1 MMEGVK
7 DNENA
12 YYNIILKSVQAFS
25 DPMFN
30 NSGIIKWSSPVIS
43 FGNIEKAKVA
53 TVGLNP
59 SDMEFVDR
67 NKVELKND
75 SRRFHT
81 LSSLNIEKW
90 DDLDDHKTMKILELN
105 KRYFSNNPY
114 NLWFK
119 KLNYILE
126 DSGLSYYFPL
136 NNACH
141 IDIVPYATSKKWV
154 DLKFEEKQY
163 LINKSKE
170 ILDDILKFSNISF
183 LVLNGKSVV
192 ENFRKVFDISFEV
205 NHQPTWDLKQN
216 SGRIVKGYS
225 FIGEISSVG
234 DVKLSRII
242 KIVGYNHNIQS
253 SFGITKYVLDEIK
266 KWITEQYS
274 NLIIYE
280 ASR

>member
-1 MMEGVK
+1 MDGLNS
-7 DNENA
+7 NENTIGS
-12 YYNIILKSVQAFS
+12 IILKSVEAYS
-25 DPMFN
+25 DPIFIE
-30 NSGIIKWSSPVIS
+30 SSVIKWASPIIS
-43 FGNIEKAKVA
+43 FGNLEKAKVA

-67 NKVELKND
+67 NKEELKSD

-90 DDLDDHKTMKILELN
+90 DDLDDHQTMKILEMN

-119 KLNYILE
+119 KLNYLLE
-126 DSGLSYYFPL
+126 DSDLSYYFPL

-154 DLKFEEKQY
+154 ELKSEEKQY

-170 ILDDILKFSNISF
+170 ILDNILKVSNISF
-183 LVLNGKSVV
+183 LVLNGRSVI
-192 ENFRKVFDISFEV
+192 ENFQKVFDINFEV
-205 NHQPTWDLKQN
+205 NHQSSWDLKQN
-216 SGRIVKGYS
+216 GGRIVKGYS
-225 FIGEISSVG
+225 FIGNISNVG
-234 DVKLSRII
+234 NVELPRII
-242 KIVGYNHNIQS
+242 KVVGYNHNIQS

-274 NLIIYE
+274 NLITYE

>member
-1 MMEGVK
+1 MDGLNS
-7 DNENA
+7 NENA
-12 YYNIILKSVQAFS
+12 ICSIILRSIEAYS
-25 DPMFN
+25 DPIFIE
-30 NSGIIKWSSPVIS
+30 SSVIKWASPIIS
-43 FGNIEKAKVA
+43 FGNLEKAKVA

-67 NKVELKND
+67 NKEELKID

-90 DDLDDHKTMKILELN
+90 DDLDDHRTMKILELN

-119 KLNYILE
+119 KLNYVLE
-126 DSGLSYYFPL
+126 DSDLSYYFPL

-154 DLKFEEKQY
+154 ELKLEEKQY
-163 LINKSKE
+163 LINKSKG
-170 ILDDILKFSNISF
+170 ILDNILKVSNISF
-183 LVLNGKSVV
+183 LVLNGRSVI
-192 ENFRKVFDISFEV
+192 ENLRKVFDISFEV

-225 FIGEISSVG
+225 FVGNISSVG
-234 DVKLSRII
+234 DVELSRII

-274 NLIIYE
+274 NLITYE
-280 ASR
+280 ANR